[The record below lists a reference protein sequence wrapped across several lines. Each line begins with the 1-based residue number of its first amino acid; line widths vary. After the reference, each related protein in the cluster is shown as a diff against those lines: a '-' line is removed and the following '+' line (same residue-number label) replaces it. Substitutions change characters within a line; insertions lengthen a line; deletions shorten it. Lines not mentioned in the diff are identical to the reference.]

1 MSESEKAKIWQSLA
15 RQTVKKVNFGWWLDR
30 LTPLLIVLSLVV
42 ASTILVMRSLG
53 KALTE
58 NPWFY
63 VGTGI
68 AFVGAAVA
76 AWMMA
81 RRHFIQTS
89 DGLVRLEDRMELK
102 NALTT
107 ADRGVGQWPEAPGD
121 EAKVDSGLDWNWL
134 RVATPFAIAAVVVA
148 ASLLIPITSVTA
160 AKAPPSEPLAWAQM
174 EEWMETLEE
183 EEVIEEDTIEEVR
196 EKIEE
201 LRGQPDEEWF
211 SHSSLEAT
219 DTLRNSISQQ
229 LQNLGADLATAE
241 RDLNALQN
249 YSEQLSQETKEQLM
263 QEYDEALKNMAT
275 NGMPL
280 NSEMMEALKGI
291 DPQKLAQGQMS
302 QMSQEQLDQL
312 REAMKKAS
320 GL

>member
-15 RQTVKKVNFGWWLDR
+15 RQTVQKVNFGWWLDR
-30 LTPLLIVLSLVV
+30 LTPLLIVLSLVI
-42 ASTILVMRSLG
+42 ASAILVMRSLG
-53 KALTE
+53 KTLTE

-68 AFVGAAVA
+68 AFAGAAVA

-81 RRHFIQTS
+81 RRHFIQSS
-89 DGLVRLEDRMELK
+89 DGLVRLEDRMALK

-107 ADRGVGQWPEAPGD
+107 ADRGVGQWPEAPAD
-121 EAKVDSGLDWNWL
+121 ETKVDAGLDWNWL

-148 ASLLIPITSVTA
+148 ASLLIPITTVTA

-183 EEVIEEDTIEEVR
+183 EEVIEENAIEEVR

-219 DTLRNSISQQ
+219 DTLRNTLNQQ

-249 YSEQLSQETKEQLM
+249 YSEQLSQEAKEQLM
-263 QEYDEALKNMAT
+263 QEYDEALKNMET
-275 NGMPL
+275 SGMPL

-302 QMSQEQLDQL
+302 QMSQEQMDQL

>member
-1 MSESEKAKIWQSLA
+1 MSESEKEKIWQSLA
-15 RQTVKKVNFGWWLDR
+15 RRTVKKVNFGWWLDR
-30 LTPLLIVLSLVV
+30 LTPLLIILSLVV
-42 ASTILVMRSLG
+42 ASSILVMRSLG
-53 KALTE
+53 KTLTE

-63 VGTGI
+63 AGTGV
-68 AFVGAAVA
+68 AFAGAAVA

-81 RRHFIQTS
+81 RRHFIQSS
-89 DGLVRLEDRMELK
+89 DGLVRLEDRMQLK

-107 ADRGVGQWPEAPGD
+107 ADRGVGQWPEAPED
-121 EAKVDSGLDWNWL
+121 ETKIDAGLDWNWL

-183 EEVIEEDTIEEVR
+183 EDVIEENAIEEVR

-219 DTLRNSISQQ
+219 DTLRNTMNQQ

-249 YSEQLSQETKEQLM
+249 YSEQLSQETKDQLM
-263 QEYDEALKNMAT
+263 KEYDEALKNMET

-302 QMSQEQLDQL
+302 QMSQEQMDQL